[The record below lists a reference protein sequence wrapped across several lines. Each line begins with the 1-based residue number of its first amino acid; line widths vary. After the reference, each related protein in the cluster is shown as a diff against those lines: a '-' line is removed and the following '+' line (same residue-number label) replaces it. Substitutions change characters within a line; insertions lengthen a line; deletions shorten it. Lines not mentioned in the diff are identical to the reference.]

1 MICERCGRREATHH
15 LLVLHRLEDD
25 EIPPPDPDLPV
36 EFEEP
41 HQPTYTAPN
50 VCAECFAAANPN
62 HGFLRAFMREREEAV
77 AARLREI
84 PQEAPSPVVTEL
96 AEAVM
101 LASTAEPASLATL
114 KASLIA
120 LAEFLASAAGRT
132 HANCVTVERL
142 FDRVESWRRVNRNR
156 ARWQYLPE
164 EYRDLLM
171 SFGCVELTFA
181 DPELAEQME
190 ATPEQLLTSARA
202 LTVAGGAGFGE

>member
-156 ARWQYLPE
+156 ARWQCLPE
-164 EYRDLLM
+164 AYQDLLGG
-171 SFGCVELTFA
+171 FGGVQMALA
-181 DPELAEQME
+181 DPYMADLME
-190 ATPEQLLTSARA
+190 TTPEQLLAAARA
-202 LTVAGGAGFGE
+202 LGVVDHAN